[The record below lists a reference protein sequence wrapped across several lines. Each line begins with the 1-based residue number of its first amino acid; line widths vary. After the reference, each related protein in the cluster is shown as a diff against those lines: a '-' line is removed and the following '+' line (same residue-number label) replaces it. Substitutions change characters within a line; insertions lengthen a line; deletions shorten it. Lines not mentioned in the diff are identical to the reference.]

1 MTGKR
6 SSVQADMRRGV
17 VGVVALAMLAACEA
31 SPPQV
36 DAAQTLRAAGTAMA
50 KLKTVTAIL
59 KFTKGAITFQG
70 FTLVAAKTSVRLP
83 ADSDTV
89 YTVKR
94 QDISI
99 SLEVVI
105 SGGHVYLHVPFST
118 FQELT
123 GSEAAAMPD
132 LAKLFDPATGL
143 PKVIPAGRS
152 PKYIGTDKLN
162 NVDTQKIGATYG
174 ADQVK
179 GMLAQLSSS
188 GDVSAQIWAGTSDH
202 LIRKAVLDGD
212 FGDGGKPASVEVT
225 ISGFDAAVNITPPSP

>member
-1 MTGKR
+1 MKQGL
-6 SSVQADMRRGV
+6 
-17 VGVVALAMLAACEA
+17 VGIVALALLAACET

-36 DAAQTLRAAGTAMA
+36 DAAQTLRVAGTAMA
-50 KLKTVTAIL
+50 KLKTVMATL
-59 KFTKGAITFQG
+59 KFTQGAITFQG
-70 FTLVAAKTSVRLP
+70 FTLVSAKTSVRLP
-83 ADSDTV
+83 GDSDTV

-99 SLEVVI
+99 SLQVVI

-143 PKVIPAGRS
+143 PAVIPAGRS
-152 PKYIGTDKLN
+152 PKYIGPDKLT
-162 NVDTQKIGATYG
+162 NVDMQKIGVTYS
-174 ADQVK
+174 ADQVH

-188 GDVSAQIWAGTSDH
+188 GDVSAQIWAGTTDH
-202 LIRKAVLDGD
+202 LIRKAVLDGA
-212 FGDGGKPASVEVT
+212 FGDGGKPATVEVN
-225 ISGFDAAVNITPPSP
+225 ISGFDAAVNIAPPSLQ